1 MASEVKFD
9 LRIEISN
16 LNYHGIYVHVASNYH
31 FGGLWGHGGLK
42 TSSMASEL
50 KFDLTFEISNL
61 NYPGI
66 IVHMA
71 SNSHFGGLW
80 GHGGL
85 QTASEVIYG
94 LIIKLSDLT
103 NLCCHASMA
112 SKCLHELNAT

>member
-9 LRIEISN
+9 LRIEINN

-42 TSSMASEL
+42 TSSMASEF

-66 IVHMA
+66 IVHVT
-71 SNSHFGGLW
+71 SNSHFV
-80 GHGGL
+80 
-85 QTASEVIYG
+85 ASE
-94 LIIKLSDLT
+94 
-103 NLCCHASMA
+103 AMEA
-112 SKCLHELNAT
+112 SKQPQRSHLTS